1 MRHLKLQMMKKKF
14 KYGKPLTKDE
24 MKKLFKGKKLTFVE
38 IKLDDNGEAYGEE
51 ILINKT
57 NK

>member
-1 MRHLKLQMMKKKF
+1 MKKKF

-24 MKKLFKGKKLTFVE
+24 MKKLFKGKKLSFVE